1 MAKVRVAILE
11 DDSTLASAMK
21 AAFER
26 SGFEV
31 YVSVRLDEILE
42 YLGQNPV
49 NTLFV
54 DCLLPAGS
62 GVDFVEQ
69 IRKNYPP
76 QVLDIVMMSGL
87 FTDSSFV
94 KETLR
99 STQAISFLKKPFE
112 LTEAVG
118 AVKLKES
125 VATAEAELSPRK
137 ALYLLFNKPKVS
149 VREKRKAI
157 EALEEIHGFDLPYL
171 YSLMVETQATGHL
184 NIVGNKGDVSG
195 ISFSQG
201 KIVAVDIVDQETQLG
216 KLLIEAGFILPDDLN
231 AALATQSEKRLGER
245 LIQGNLLSPHAF
257 NIALAN
263 QMNIRLS
270 RTIVD
275 AMVKVNFVA
284 TDVELTYPHVDSD
297 ALSNFLHD
305 WIASKIQPA
314 WLKAHYIQ
322 WGDYT
327 LQKGPSFS
335 PDHPV
340 MKMPLITHFQGFVEH
355 FTKGLSLNQLMD
367 TRKFPEETAYKALH
381 LLLAKGLVTFGEKA
395 VVQDVNER
403 LKTLKKISAQ
413 FQGKN
418 KLEIWDL
425 MVRMS
430 ASSESSPQ
438 LIHAE
443 FMKILG
449 AEPPKDNPDLNKVY
463 SQLLKMAQDSLEF
476 SQTGNREQMKQK
488 LEQESFEGRMRAA
501 SIFEEAK
508 QALQRSQF
516 AQASTLL
523 LKASSADATLEKMKL
538 HQVWAKLGQIDSQGV
553 KIQVLKEVE
562 MELMQVPPEE
572 KFDALYSFVM
582 GLFHKHKGDAVT
594 ARKFFEKAY
603 NLDSNM
609 VVARRELAALANAKA
624 QDKGVLNR
632 DLKDLVSG
640 FFKKR

>member
-1 MAKVRVAILE
+1 MPKVRIAILE

-26 SGFEV
+26 SGFEA
-31 YVSVRLDEILE
+31 YVSARLDEVME
-42 YLGQNPV
+42 YLAQNPV

-62 GVDFVEQ
+62 GADFAEQ
-69 IRKNYPP
+69 IRKTYPES
-76 QVLDIVMMSGL
+76 VLDIVMMSGL
-87 FTDSSFV
+87 FTDSSFI
-94 KETLR
+94 KETMR
-99 STQAISFLKKPFE
+99 STQASTFLKKPFD
-112 LTEAVG
+112 LKDAVA

-125 VATAEAELSPRK
+125 IVAAEAEQSPRK

-149 VREKRKAI
+149 VREKRKTI

-184 NIVGNKGDVSG
+184 NIVGSKGDVSG

-201 KIVAVDIVDQETQLG
+201 KIVSVDIVDQETQLG
-216 KLLIEAGFILPDDLN
+216 KLLIEAGFILPDDLK
-231 AALATQSEKRLGER
+231 AALSAQSEKRLGER

-275 AMVKVNFVA
+275 AMVEVNFVA

-297 ALSNFLHD
+297 ALSSFLHD
-305 WIASKIQPA
+305 WIAAKIQPA

-327 LQKGPSFS
+327 LVKSPKFS
-335 PDHPV
+335 PDHPL
-340 MKMPLITHFQGFVEH
+340 MKMPLISHFQGFVDH
-355 FTKGLSLNQLMD
+355 FTKGLSLNQVMD
-367 TRKFPEETAYKALH
+367 TRKYPEENAYRALH
-381 LLLAKGLVTFGEKA
+381 LLLAKGLLIFGEKA
-395 VVQDVNER
+395 VIQDVNER
-403 LKTLKKISAQ
+403 LKNLKKIAAQ

-425 MVRMS
+425 MIRMS

-438 LIHAE
+438 LIHGE
-443 FMKILG
+443 FMRLIG
-449 AEPPKDNPDLNKVY
+449 AQPPKESVELVKVY
-463 SQLLKMAQDSLEF
+463 EQLKKMAQESLEF

-488 LEQESFEGRMRAA
+488 LEQESFAGRMRAA
-501 SIFEEAK
+501 SIYEEAK

-516 AQASTLL
+516 ARAATLL
-523 LKASSADATLEKMKL
+523 VKASSADPNMERLKL
-538 HQVWAKLGQIDSQGV
+538 HQIWAKLGQIDSQGL
-553 KIQVLKEVE
+553 KAQVLKEVE

-572 KFDALYSFVM
+572 KYDALYSFVM
-582 GLFHKHKGDAVT
+582 GLYNKHKGDLVT
-594 ARKFFEKAY
+594 AKKFFEKSF

-609 VVARRELAALANAKA
+609 VVARRELNSLANAKA